1 MISMIKFILLS
12 YLILTIVGL
21 IYSAVVWCK
30 FIIPV
35 MKNVRKQNNNMSIL
49 LSNSNAIYTNKR

>member
-1 MISMIKFILLS
+1 MIKFILLS

-21 IYSAVVWCK
+21 IYSTVVWCK

-35 MKNVRKQNNNMSIL
+35 MKNVRKQNNNMSVL
-49 LSNSNAIYTNKR
+49 LSNSNAIYTSKR